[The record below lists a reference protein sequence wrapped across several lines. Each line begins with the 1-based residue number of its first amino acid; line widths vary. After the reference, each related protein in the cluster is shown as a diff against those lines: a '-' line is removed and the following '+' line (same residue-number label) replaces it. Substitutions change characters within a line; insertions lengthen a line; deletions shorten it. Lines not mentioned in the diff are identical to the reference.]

1 MINLNNK
8 DIINIIQKQI
18 RKHYPKFSQP
28 PNVFVSL
35 DMNSGRYNF
44 VTKRMNFHDYVVKF
58 QFVGYIPQRLK
69 LCEVKGLL
77 HDEYQ
82 GATIDLQ
89 VYIDNV
95 ADLPSDA
102 NYNELATIK
111 AEVIYDDSSYLSKQE
126 VMELI
131 DLSIHMQ
138 DRQWFEELSG
148 IYAKCVE

>member
-8 DIINIIQKQI
+8 DIIMIIQKQL
-18 RKHYPKFSQP
+18 RKHYLKFSQP

-44 VTKRMNFHDYVVKF
+44 VTKRMTFHDYIVKF
-58 QFVGYIPQRLK
+58 QYAGYIPQRLK
-69 LCEVKGLL
+69 LSEIKGLL

-82 GATIDLQ
+82 GALIDLQ

-95 ADLPSDA
+95 ADLPHDT
-102 NYNELATIK
+102 NYNDLVTFK
-111 AEVIYDDSSYLSKQE
+111 AEVKYDDSSYLTKQE

-138 DRQWFEELSG
+138 DRQWFEELSE
-148 IYAKCVE
+148 IYARCAD